1 VALGTVRVEMGH
13 KSVQMLTRVYERVLD
28 VRSRREV
35 VEYRRPDG
43 RLPGEDLLRQIL
55 GERFDEIMGT
65 GAAAADA
72 ACGRM
77 RPEPRFCDNAVC
89 HNRRTISPMVVTKKL

>member
-1 VALGTVRVEMGH
+1 MGH

-35 VEYRRPDG
+35 VEYRRPVG

-65 GAAAADA
+65 GEA
-72 ACGRM
+72 
-77 RPEPRFCDNAVC
+77 RPTLR
-89 HNRRTISPMVVTKKL
+89 VVG

>member
-1 VALGTVRVEMGH
+1 VG
-13 KSVQMLTRVYERVLD
+13 D

-65 GAAAADA
+65 GEA
-72 ACGRM
+72 
-77 RPEPRFCDNAVC
+77 RPTLR
-89 HNRRTISPMVVTKKL
+89 VVG